1 MFHFHKKTFVRL
13 LLLHHFVAELSLL
26 LGLKTILQNK
36 SISSHLL
43 SLQCAKLCVCLC
55 VCLYDLLCVCD
66 FFCVKIY
73 VSLCVLYAYIKQ
85 EQKIALSKLKTVS
98 KIKQIVSLF
107 SKHIVILK

>member
-1 MFHFHKKTFVRL
+1 MFV
-13 LLLHHFVAELSLL
+13 
-26 LGLKTILQNK
+26 
-36 SISSHLL
+36 
-43 SLQCAKLCVCLC
+43 CVC

-107 SKHIVILK
+107 SKQIVILK